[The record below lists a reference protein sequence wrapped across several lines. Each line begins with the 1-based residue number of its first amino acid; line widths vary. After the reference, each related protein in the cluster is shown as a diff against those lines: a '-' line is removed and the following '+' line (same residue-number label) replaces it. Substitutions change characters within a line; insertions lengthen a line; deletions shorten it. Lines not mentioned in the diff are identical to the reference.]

1 MKARLETL
9 NLVMT
14 SSLSVPFLAVFK
26 NTHSDEHHAVADC
39 GDRDIVR
46 PKKLIVRS
54 YASGA
59 ARCACAQTGF
69 CIVVREGRDPSTFPI
84 LGS

>member
-1 MKARLETL
+1 
-9 NLVMT
+9 MT
-14 SSLSVPFLAVFK
+14 SSLSVHFLAVFK
-26 NTHSDEHHAVADC
+26 NARSNDHRAATDC

-54 YASGA
+54 SVFGA
-59 ARCACAQTGF
+59 ARSACAQADF
-69 CIVVREGRDPSTFPI
+69 RIVVYEGRNPSTFPI